1 MSSHAYVLYMVAVKP
16 FKTTAMNG
24 YVLAN
29 ETFYSALIIAIFIFS
44 DATPE
49 MAIKRQAA
57 ISMIVSLC
65 LIVIANAITNLVQ
78 LIRGPAK
85 LKAEAK
91 ESKVKRAEK
100 EALAKA
106 EEEER
111 RLKKK
116 REEEAFT
123 KLPDDSV

>member
-24 YVLAN
+24 YVMAN

-91 ESKVKRAEK
+91 ESKIMRAEK